1 MTDCRARWLS
11 VGGLLMVCVLA
22 WGTYPAEAAW
32 SRPQVLHKTVFLEDG
47 VALAAS
53 GNTLHAVYYGED
65 PSLEQ
70 KSIIYY
76 RRSRDCGTTWSREQ
90 HVAVNEFHGELG
102 FAAVGDVLH
111 LAWADRTVRD
121 RRKRSKP
128 RVFYASSRDAGRTWS
143 EPRLLSPPSF
153 YAEAPSLAAS
163 GEEVYVAYRLGGKGP
178 KQRFENPRI
187 DLAVSTDGG
196 ESWTRRRA
204 TPRVIANGPRIA
216 LAGPRPG
223 LAPRLHLVWSAH
235 DPQGHGPRHQVSG
248 DRGATWSKQLFL
260 DQSGPETFSSHIE
273 GLATSGG
280 DVHTV
285 WRRFPEEPVAIEVVY
300 DNNVGGGFHPEGR
313 KLSIDLDADIPI
325 ARAAAL
331 AVAGLAVH
339 VAWSEDGPLSTVLL
353 SVRSG
358 DRGRTWSRPKL
369 LAKSRVVGDTALA
382 TTPDGAG
389 ACRSA
394 QHLLY
399 RRQLGSGPGSTTLFY
414 RRRPARL
421 K

>member
-22 WGTYPAEAAW
+22 WGAYPAEAAW

-196 ESWTRRRA
+196 ESWTRRKA
-204 TPRVIANGPRIA
+204 TSRVTANGPRIA
-216 LAGPRPG
+216 LAESPPG
-223 LAPRLHLVWSAH
+223 LASRLHLVWSAH
-235 DPQGHGPRHQVSG
+235 DPQRYAPRHQASE

-260 DQSGPETFSSHIE
+260 DQGGPETSASLVD
-273 GLATSGG
+273 GLATFGG

-285 WRRFPEEPVAIEVVY
+285 WRKVPEEPFAIEVVY

-313 KLSIDLDADIPI
+313 KVSLDLNADPV
-325 ARAAAL
+325 ARAASL
-331 AVAGLAVH
+331 AVENSNVYI
-339 VAWSEDGPLSTVLL
+339 AWSEDGPLSTVLL

-414 RRRPARL
+414 RRRPAKL

>member
-32 SRPQVLHKTVFLEDG
+32 SRPQRFHTTNHVSQG
-47 VALAAS
+47 AALGAS
-53 GNTLHAVYYGED
+53 GDTVHAVYYGEA
-65 PSLEQ
+65 SLEPLVTA
-70 KSIIYY
+70 IYY
-76 RRSRDCGTTWSREQ
+76 RRSLDCGLTWGGERA
-90 HVAVNEFHGELG
+90 VAFDALYGSVSL
-102 FAAVGDVLH
+102 AAVGDVLH
-111 LAWADRTVRD
+111 LAWADRTIRD
-121 RRKRSKP
+121 RRKRTKP

-143 EPRLLSPPSF
+143 DPRLLSPPSF

-163 GEEVYVAYRLGGKGP
+163 GDEVYVAYRLGGKGP

-260 DQSGPETFSSHIE
+260 DPSGPETFSSHIE
-273 GLATSGG
+273 GLATSGS

-285 WRRFPEEPVAIEVVY
+285 WRRFPEEPVSIEVVY
-300 DNNVGGGFHPEGR
+300 DNNVGGGFHSEGR
-313 KLSIDLDADIPI
+313 KLSIDLDADIPT

-339 VAWSEDGPLSTVLL
+339 VAWSEVGPADAALL

-358 DRGRTWSRPKL
+358 DRGETWSRPKL
-369 LAKSRVVGDTALA
+369 LAKSAVFGDISLA
-382 TTPDGAG
+382 TTSDGVG
-389 ACRSA
+389 ACRGA
-394 QHLLY
+394 QHLMY
-399 RRQLGSGPGSTTLFY
+399 RRRGGPRPGSTNLLY
-414 RRRPARL
+414 RRRPAKL